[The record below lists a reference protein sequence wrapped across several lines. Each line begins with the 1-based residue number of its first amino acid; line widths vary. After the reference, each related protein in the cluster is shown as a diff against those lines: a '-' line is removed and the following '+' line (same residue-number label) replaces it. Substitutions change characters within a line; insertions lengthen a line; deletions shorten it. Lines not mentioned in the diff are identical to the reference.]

1 MEEDSPLPLNLHLH
15 HLAYLREVERSG
27 TFTTAAR
34 RLHIS
39 QSALS
44 QALAE
49 FERRLGVPL
58 FERDGRRRALT
69 EAGREAARFAA
80 EVLGRATE
88 LRAWVDARRA
98 GGSGSLVIGMIDAAS
113 LYVLPSAVAAF
124 RAGHPGVELRVV
136 VDTTEALLERLQR
149 FEVDL
154 AVVVGPVASTF
165 HTVEVAREPLRLY
178 GPPGEAAPEPD
189 SEWIL
194 YPGGSHT
201 RAVID
206 AALAAR
212 RILPRVT
219 LESSNPQVLRQLVAL
234 GFGWSVLPERVA
246 EDGQP
251 PLRSV
256 SEVLGERTLLGV
268 RRPGAPPDMRAE
280 AFLTLAVAAGSAAR
294 GDV

>member
-1 MEEDSPLPLNLHLH
+1 MEEDALPLNLHLH

-27 TFTTAAR
+27 TFTAAAR

-69 EAGREAARFAA
+69 EAGREAARFAS

-88 LRAWVDARRA
+88 LRAWADARRA
-98 GGSGSLVIGMIDAAS
+98 GGSGSLAVGMIDAAS
-113 LYVLPSAVAAF
+113 LYVLPSAVTAF
-124 RAGHPGVELRVV
+124 RSAHPGVELRVV

-154 AVVVGPVASTF
+154 AIVVGPVAAGFETI
-165 HTVEVAREPLRLY
+165 EIAREPLRLY
-178 GPPGEAAPEPD
+178 GPHGQTAPGPEA
-189 SEWIL
+189 EWML
-194 YPGGSHT
+194 YPSGSHT

-212 RILPRVT
+212 RIVPRVT
-219 LESSNPQVLRQLVAL
+219 LESTNPQVLRQLVAL
-234 GFGWSVLPERVA
+234 GFGWSVLPEQIA

-251 PLRSV
+251 ALVPSGG
-256 SEVLGERTLLGV
+256 VLGERTLLGV
-268 RRPGAPPDMRAE
+268 RRPGTPSDTRAE
-280 AFLTLAVAAGSAAR
+280 AFLALALAAGTAAR
-294 GDV
+294 GGA

>member
-1 MEEDSPLPLNLHLH
+1 MEEDALPLNLHLH

-27 TFTTAAR
+27 TFTAAAR

-58 FERDGRRRALT
+58 FEQDGRRRALT
-69 EAGREAARFAA
+69 EAGREAARFAS

-88 LRAWVDARRA
+88 LRAWVDALRV

-124 RAGHPGVELRVV
+124 RSARPGVELRVV
-136 VDTTEALLERLQR
+136 VDTTEALLDRLQR

-154 AVVVGPVASTF
+154 AFVVGPVGAGF
-165 HTVEVAREPLRLY
+165 ETVEVAREPLRLY
-178 GPPGEAAPEPD
+178 GPPGEAAPGPD
-189 SEWIL
+189 SEWLL
-194 YPGGSHT
+194 YPAGSHT

-212 RILPRVT
+212 RILTRVT

-234 GFGWSVLPERVA
+234 GFGWSVLPEQIA

-251 PLRSV
+251 PLLPV
-256 SEVLGERTLLGV
+256 GEVLGERTLLGV
-268 RRPGAPPDMRAE
+268 RRPSAPPDARAE
-280 AFLTLAVAAGSAAR
+280 AFLALAVTAGVRQR
-294 GDV
+294 GDS

>member
-1 MEEDSPLPLNLHLH
+1 MKDDSLPLYLHLH

-27 TFTTAAR
+27 TFTAAAQ

-69 EAGREAARFAA
+69 EAGREAARFAS

-88 LRAWVDARRA
+88 LRAWVDSRLA
-98 GGSGSLVIGMIDAAS
+98 GGSGSLAVGMIDAAS

-124 RAGHPGVELRVV
+124 RGSHPGVELRMV
-136 VDTTEALLERLQR
+136 VDTTEALLERLLR

-154 AVVVGPVASTF
+154 AVVVGPVPSGLD
-165 HTVEVAREPLRLY
+165 TVEVAREPLRLY
-178 GPPGEAAPEPD
+178 GPPGESAPGPD

-194 YPGGSHT
+194 YPTGSHT

-206 AALAAR
+206 GALAAR
-212 RILPRVT
+212 RIVPRVT

-246 EDGQP
+246 EDGESPLQP
-251 PLRSV
+251 SG
-256 SEVLGERTLLGV
+256 EVLGERTLLGV
-268 RRPGAPPDMRAE
+268 RRPGAPPDARAE
-280 AFLTLAVAAGSAAR
+280 AFLALAVAAGAAAER
-294 GDV
+294 VA

>member
-1 MEEDSPLPLNLHLH
+1 MEDDTLPLNLHLH

-27 TFTTAAR
+27 TFTAAAR
-34 RLHIS
+34 RLHVS

-58 FERDGRRRALT
+58 FERDGRRRVLT

-88 LRAWVDARRA
+88 LRAWADARRA
-98 GGSGSLVIGMIDAAS
+98 GASGSLVVGMIDAAS
-113 LYVLPSAVAAF
+113 LYVLPAAVAAF
-124 RAGHPGVELRVV
+124 RAAHPAVSLRVV
-136 VDTTEALLERLQR
+136 VDGSQSLLDRLMR

-154 AVVVGPVASTF
+154 AVVVAPVAPAF
-165 HTVEVAREPLRLY
+165 AAVEVAREPLRLY
-178 GPPGEAAPEPD
+178 GPPGIPAPGPD
-189 SEWIL
+189 SEWVL
-194 YPGGSHT
+194 YPSGSHT

-212 RILPRVT
+212 RIAPRVI

-234 GFGWSVLPERVA
+234 GLGWSVLPERVA
-246 EDGQP
+246 EEGDV
-251 PLRSV
+251 PLRASG
-256 SEVLGERTLLGV
+256 EALGERTLVGL
-268 RRPGAPPDMRAE
+268 RRPGAAPDARAE
-280 AFLTLAVAAGSAAR
+280 AFLALAVAAGR
-294 GDV
+294 GGRGLG

>member
-1 MEEDSPLPLNLHLH
+1 MEEDALPLNLHLH

-27 TFTTAAR
+27 TFTAAAR

-58 FERDGRRRALT
+58 FEQDGRRRALT
-69 EAGREAARFAA
+69 EAGREAARFAS

-98 GGSGSLVIGMIDAAS
+98 GGSGSLIVGMIDAAS

-124 RAGHPGVELRVV
+124 RAAHPGVELRVV

-149 FEVDL
+149 FEIDL
-154 AVVVGPVASTF
+154 AVVVGPIAAEF
-165 HTVEVAREPLRLY
+165 DAVEVAREPLRLY
-178 GPPGEAAPEPD
+178 GPPGTSTPEPD
-189 SEWIL
+189 SEWLL
-194 YPGGSHT
+194 YPAGSHT

-212 RILPRVT
+212 RIIPRVT

-246 EDGQP
+246 EDGEM
-251 PLRSV
+251 PLRPSGAA
-256 SEVLGERTLLGV
+256 LGERMLLGV
-268 RRPGAPPDMRAE
+268 RRPSAPPDARAE
-280 AFLTLAVAAGSAAR
+280 AFIALAVAAGAAAP
-294 GDV
+294 GGA

>member
-1 MEEDSPLPLNLHLH
+1 MEEDALPLNLHLH

-27 TFTTAAR
+27 TFTAAAR

-69 EAGREAARFAA
+69 EAGREAARFAS

-88 LRAWVDARRA
+88 LRAWADARRA
-98 GGSGSLVIGMIDAAS
+98 GGSGTLAVGMIDAAS

-124 RAGHPGVELRVV
+124 RVSHPGVELRVV
-136 VDTTEALLERLQR
+136 VDTTEALLDRLLR

-154 AVVVGPVASTF
+154 AVVVGPVASGF
-165 HTVEVAREPLRLY
+165 DVVEVAREPLRLY
-178 GPPGEAAPEPD
+178 GPPGEPAPGPD

-206 AALAAR
+206 AALASR
-212 RILPRVT
+212 RISPRVT

-246 EDGQP
+246 EDGEQ
-251 PLRSV
+251 PLRPSG
-256 SEVLGERTLLGV
+256 ETLGERALLGV
-268 RRPGAPPDMRAE
+268 RRLGAPPDARAE
-280 AFLTLAVAAGSAAR
+280 AFLALAVAAGTAA
-294 GDV
+294 GCDA